1 MAAVD
6 RRRFLGAAGATA
18 GAAVLGACVPR
29 PTPDYPL
36 QSGVPFEGTGP
47 YPSGV
52 GSGDPTD
59 SAVLLWTRAN
69 PSLDTGSGV
78 QLDVEVSRTP
88 SFGADVVAVLSA
100 VAVREHDHCVTV
112 DATGLEPS
120 TTYWYRFTHGPHTS
134 RVGRTRTAPD
144 PLDREARVRVAAF
157 SCQRWT
163 HGWYTAHAD
172 LASLAADPATDVDLV
187 LSLGDYIYETGF
199 ADKVF
204 VPGRE
209 DPVQRAVTLEE
220 FRGKYRM
227 YRSDPN
233 LQDVHA
239 LYPMVC
245 IFDNHDGLFEPGDPQ
260 GPAAV
265 RAFFEHLP
273 VRAPAPGRIDRRLR
287 WGRNFDLFMT
297 DQRSFRDLRPPSGG
311 LLGTSTE
318 DRPEILDPSRSILG
332 LAQREWL
339 IDGLTGSDADWRLI
353 GSQLMFWPW
362 RSFGRLPGRPRG
374 SGVYL
379 NMTQWDGYVG
389 ERLVLLDALEAA
401 DVRDTV
407 LFSGDSH
414 VFSAAQV
421 APDVDDPSSVP
432 RVLEFGGS
440 SITSNNADES
450 DHPQTPITRPLLEAV
465 NPNHLRYFQSER
477 HGYCVAEFTSEG
489 ARVQLRSPSTIR
501 RPAAARV
508 DVLAEFAVERGSQ
521 RMRRQF

>member
-1 MAAVD
+1 MGTID
-6 RRRFLGAAGATA
+6 RRTLFGLAGASVGAAA
-18 GAAVLGACVPR
+18 LGACVPR
-29 PTPDYPL
+29 PMPDYPS
-36 QSGVPFEGTGP
+36 QSGVPFEGVGP

-52 GSGDPTD
+52 GSGDPTE
-59 SAVLLWTRAN
+59 SAVLLWTRLH
-69 PSLDTGSGV
+69 PMLDSGSGV
-78 QLDVEVSRTP
+78 EVEVEVARSPR
-88 SFGADVVAVLSA
+88 FGVDTVGVLGA
-100 VAVREHDHCVTV
+100 VAERANDHCITV
-112 DATGLEPS
+112 DATGLEPA
-120 TTYWYRFTHGPHTS
+120 TTYWYRFRHGDHLS
-134 RVGRTRTAPD
+134 RVGRTRTTPAPD
-144 PLDREARVRVAAF
+144 DRDARVRVAAF

-172 LASLAADPATDVDLV
+172 LAALAGDPATDVDVV

-199 ADKVF
+199 ADKVY

-245 IFDNHDGLFEPGDPQ
+245 VFDNHDGLSGPDDPQ

-265 RAFFEHLP
+265 QAFFEHLP
-273 VRAPAPGRIDRRLR
+273 VRAPSPGRIDRQLT

-297 DQRSFRDLRPPSGG
+297 DQRSFRDPQPPSGG
-311 LLGTSTE
+311 LLGTSTA
-318 DRPEILDPSRSILG
+318 DQPEILDPSRSILG
-332 LAQREWL
+332 LPQREWL
-339 IDGLTGSDADWRLI
+339 IEGLTRSDADWRLI

-362 RSFGRLPGRPRG
+362 RSFGRLPGQPRG

-379 NMTQWDGYVG
+379 NMTQWDGFVG

-421 APDVDDPSSVP
+421 APDVDDRSSVP
-432 RVLEFGGS
+432 RVLEFGTS

-450 DHPQTPITRPLLEAV
+450 DYPETPITRPLLEAV

-477 HGYCVAEFTSEG
+477 HGYCIAELDSSG

-501 RPAAARV
+501 RPVAPRV
-508 DVLAEFAVERGSQ
+508 DVMAEFAVERGSQ
-521 RMRRQF
+521 RMRRI